1 MNEFEKLV
9 LEQLETIGQRMDH
22 VEEEIGGVRK
32 EVKEIQGEIKKLQND
47 VEVLKIKQDLTQKKL
62 DDLTLNVKI
71 SERAIRSDIRK
82 LQDGQETIITILDGN
97 DLLPK
102 MN

>member
-9 LEQLETIGQRMDH
+9 LEKLETIGQRMDH

-82 LQDGQETIITILDGN
+82 LQYGQETIITILEGN

>member
-9 LEQLETIGQRMDH
+9 LEKLETIGQRMDH

-32 EVKEIQGEIKKLQND
+32 GVKEIQGEIKKLQND

-71 SERAIRSDIRK
+71 SEREMCIRDRGRGGPYEQEE
-82 LQDGQETIITILDGN
+82 LQ
-97 DLLPK
+97 
-102 MN
+102 

>member
-9 LEQLETIGQRMDH
+9 LEKLETIGQRMDH

-32 EVKEIQGEIKKLQND
+32 GVKEIQGEIKKLQND

-71 SERAIRSDIRK
+71 SERAIRSYIR
-82 LQDGQETIITILDGN
+82 
-97 DLLPK
+97 
-102 MN
+102 

>member
-9 LEQLETIGQRMDH
+9 LEKLETIGQRMDH

-32 EVKEIQGEIKKLQND
+32 GVKEIQGEIKKLQND

-71 SERAIRSDIRK
+71 SERAIGSSRMARKPSLRSWTEMTCSQK
-82 LQDGQETIITILDGN
+82 
-97 DLLPK
+97 
-102 MN
+102 